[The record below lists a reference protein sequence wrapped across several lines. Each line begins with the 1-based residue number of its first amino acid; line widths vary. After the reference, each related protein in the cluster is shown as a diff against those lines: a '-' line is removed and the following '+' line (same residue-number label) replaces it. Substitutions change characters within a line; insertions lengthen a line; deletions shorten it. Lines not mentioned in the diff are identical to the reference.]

1 MARVI
6 TGPGAIFRQVSEFQA
21 PKIRQTGMD
30 RTKEAWASPKG
41 IETGVGLVDLI
52 GGSIHSGVDLYQAK
66 SKRGA
71 AIRGSE
77 RYRGAEKQLRTMEAA
92 AQMEDDPNRK
102 QEVIRRERAE
112 ADVRMAATRARMAE
126 MERTGQYTIPKSG
139 KIPASTAYLPGVR
152 ADYEQSLAQ
161 AAAAKHP
168 GERQR
173 AALAALG
180 AADRP
185 RAARWSDRLAGKP
198 EDEITKQ
205 VKRLYPEEYR
215 KPRPRSGGAAPRALK
230 PHAMKRI
237 LDTYSGESGASRTIR
252 SANALNQASPWDGT
266 TNPAPQFFDVVTN
279 PVGGKSVLAI
289 KMNVAEASK
298 FSRMDAN
305 GKKIFK
311 QTRIEGARLAMRMAK
326 EHPKAVEK
334 AMANIN
340 QMVTLATEGHQLTAH
355 GHVNNPRYRE
365 VDGSITALKMS
376 NFGNVSAF
384 EALAIAAHDPSV
396 RSRKAVKSKDE
407 KPVGGNKKKPNPTG
421 NAGSN
426 AP

>member
-1 MARVI
+1 
-6 TGPGAIFRQVSEFQA
+6 
-21 PKIRQTGMD
+21 MD
-30 RTKEAWASPKG
+30 RTSEAWASPKG
-41 IETGVGLVDLI
+41 VETAVSLVDLV
-52 GGSIHSGVDLYQAK
+52 GGSIHSGVDSYQAK

-102 QEVIRRERAE
+102 QGVIRRERAE

-215 KPRPRSGGAAPRALK
+215 KPRPRSGGAAPRGLK

-266 TNPAPQFFDVVTN
+266 TNPAPQFFDIVTDIDS
-279 PVGGKSVLAI
+279 GKSVLAI
-289 KMNVAEASK
+289 KMNTAEASK
-298 FSRMDAN
+298 FSRMDTN
-305 GKKIFK
+305 GKKIFR
-311 QTRIEGARLAMRMAK
+311 QTRIEGAKLAMRMAK
-326 EHPKAVEK
+326 DRPEAVEK

-384 EALAIAAHDPSV
+384 EALAIAARDPSV
-396 RSRKAVKSKDE
+396 RTRKAVKPKGK
-407 KPVGGNKKKPNPTG
+407 KPVVGEEKKTPNPTSG
-421 NAGSN
+421 AGG
-426 AP
+426 AAR